1 YLFLGIRVAARLAE
15 SEVEAGTPGCKFHK
29 CQARK
34 YGGSYIRIPMVNVG
48 QYQGTP
54 VAPHVLYER
63 TNFLTGTIFLSNDVL
78 HNDLRSAPAVQEK
91 VAPNGLIFIPFLYP
105 LVCLGGARIH
115 RAKNM
120 NIAAVGRPVQDCS
133 RRADAIGVQPLSV
146 FASAE

>member
-1 YLFLGIRVAARLAE
+1 HCARSGEVFIDPYQTTRQYSEQGADQSPASNAIRPCSKKRRPLSAKAFLNQRRYLFLGIRVAARIAE
-15 SEVEAGTPGCKFHK
+15 CEFEAGTPGCKFHK

-78 HNDLRSAPAVQEK
+78 HNDVRSAPAVQEK
-91 VAPNGLIFIPFLYP
+91 VAPNG
-105 LVCLGGARIH
+105 
-115 RAKNM
+115 
-120 NIAAVGRPVQDCS
+120 
-133 RRADAIGVQPLSV
+133 
-146 FASAE
+146 